1 MEGRVFVQR
10 YFSTSTSRFLF
21 QLVLFTIFLYFFGLP
36 AVEKYCRKEV
46 ILVETIKNED
56 GIHAPAITIAL
67 PDQLEEDVFERCNTS
82 IEACIM
88 ASTFNSTNII
98 KSVLLGWVGRLSLN
112 LTKGILSEDFNQIWA
127 GRYFT
132 INLPMQIG
140 SDDDEDQLYIV
151 LYPQFVYQIFVHD
164 PEFFIYNENPTTIP
178 QMNKYFDA
186 KNTKSH
192 YYRLDL
198 TEMHELDIPNDPCNP
213 NSDYNFHE
221 CVKASV
227 AKQVSTT
234 SHITSKGLLKTSV
247 WVSGL
252 VGG

>member
-88 ASTFNSTNII
+88 ASTFNSTNLID
-98 KSVLLGWVGRLSLN
+98 SVLLGYERRMSLN
-112 LTKGILSEDFNQIWA
+112 LTNEGLLSEEFNQIWA

-140 SDDDEDQLYIV
+140 PDDDEDQLYIG

-164 PEFFIYNENPTTIP
+164 PAFFIYNENPMTIP
-178 QMNKYFDA
+178 QINKYFDT

-198 TEMHELDIPNDPCNP
+198 TEMYELDIPNDPCNP

-234 SHITSKGLLKTSV
+234 SRIPSSSFDSEG
-247 WVSGL
+247 WVSL
-252 VGG
+252 KK